1 MDEAV
6 IWESINAF
14 KYRDEY
20 DLSTEMVSYTPQNN
34 INNNK
39 YKRNNIINVKVR
51 LDVRMTIMS
60 RINVFETF
68 HSNNNITHT
77 FPQQ

>member
-20 DLSTEMVSYTPQNN
+20 DLSTELVSYASQNN
-34 INNNK
+34 NN
-39 YKRNNIINVKVR
+39 YRNNIINVKVR
-51 LDVRMTIMS
+51 LDVCMTIMS
-60 RINVFETF
+60 RWINKYL
-68 HSNNNITHT
+68 
-77 FPQQ
+77 

>member
-20 DLSTEMVSYTPQNN
+20 DLSTELVSYTSQNN
-34 INNNK
+34 NNN
-39 YKRNNIINVKVR
+39 RNNTINVKVR
-51 LDVRMTIMS
+51 LDVCMTIMS
-60 RINVFETF
+60 RWINK
-68 HSNNNITHT
+68 
-77 FPQQ
+77 